1 VAADA
6 GRFVRLCDGYGPSFL
21 AISGSDGCIRVGG
34 VVIAEARGLESRYRL
49 GPPVRSVGSLPAVAA
64 RSPKAPPARGA
75 GAAPGRVELDGRPPT
90 PAGPVRAFLRVDGTL
105 RAFERP

>member
-64 RSPKAPPARGA
+64 RNPKAPPAGDA
-75 GAAPGRVELDGRPPT
+75 GDALGRVEIDVRQQT
-90 PAGPVRAFLRVDGTL
+90 EAGPVRAFLRVDGTL
-105 RAFERP
+105 RPFERP